1 MFSGAMDILVIKSPN
16 EIFKSSAFHVRFGSL
31 KVIKSKEQDIEIFVN
46 SKRKNVTMKLS
57 SSGDAYFQYDEL
69 DPYMKKQQNNYSSDI
84 LRGKKENG
92 NEKDNKNNE
101 KDNKNNENIKNNI
114 KEKEKDIE
122 KIKDKEELK
131 KTDYNLF
138 KKKYK
143 SFFPSSNQLKQLDL
157 KEGPNEICFISRTAS
172 SGIQSLKASIYLWPS
187 TSKIVISDIDGTITR
202 SDVLG
207 QVLPF
212 FGKSW
217 AHEGVTELFTEIA
230 KRGYKMVYLTA
241 RAIGQSTITKNYLD
255 NLIQEKKSL
264 PPGPLFMSPDGIFTS
279 LKREVIEKK
288 PHLLKIPLLTEIKNL
303 FPDGSKPFFAGF
315 GNRETDGIAYRY
327 IDIPLNNI
335 FIIDT
340 SSKVLRLGDTKKT
353 TYKLLS
359 TNLEGIF
366 PFLESEEKEE
376 KEEKEDNK

>member
-101 KDNKNNENIKNNI
+101 NIKNNK

-376 KEEKEDNK
+376 KEDNK

>member
-255 NLIQEKKSL
+255 TLIQEKKSL

-376 KEEKEDNK
+376 KEDNK

>member
-230 KRGYKMVYLTA
+230 KRSYKMVYLTA